1 MWSPSLH
8 ERRTVVDAR
17 DQDARGEDQD
27 AAALGVQAVHAVH
40 MGVDLVVTQGECL
53 GWWRGQ
59 GEEVTKGQNPGG
71 APKLA
76 TAASTPRA
84 SRWLTCLDVDSRQAR
99 VELQQRRW
107 RRAVRCARLRPGGE
121 PAGPGRDRVC
131 AWWATAE
138 VKASPTSAT
147 HVRRGGEGAAP

>member
-59 GEEVTKGQNPGG
+59 GEVKKRSKP
-71 APKLA
+71 
-76 TAASTPRA
+76 
-84 SRWLTCLDVDSRQAR
+84 
-99 VELQQRRW
+99 W
-107 RRAVRCARLRPGGE
+107 RRAQACDGGLHSPSE
-121 PAGPGRDRVC
+121 PLVDVP
-131 AWWATAE
+131 
-138 VKASPTSAT
+138 
-147 HVRRGGEGAAP
+147 